1 MKRTG
6 REDRLRRQPQLA
18 HGDPHPHRHQ
28 YRPQADQGRPFPLSR
43 SRSPRNATHPS
54 AIGRLNR
61 LEGDHPPTVLVPICW
76 HGSCG
81 RARTLCSSAQ
91 ALKTLGASPRS
102 PLASA
107 AGATSPPGQRPRWM
121 EARRLVKAGLT
132 TGTAASRRVLVPRTR
147 RVKLIGRRR
156 ENATAASPWT

>member
-28 YRPQADQGRPFPLSR
+28 YRPQADQGRPFPLR
-43 SRSPRNATHPS
+43 DR
-54 AIGRLNR
+54 
-61 LEGDHPPTVLVPICW
+61 DHPVTPRT
-76 HGSCG
+76 
-81 RARTLCSSAQ
+81 RARSVAWTASKATTRQQYLCRSADMAAAAERERCVHLLRRWRPWAQ
-91 ALKTLGASPRS
+91 ARGRRWLPRRA
-102 PLASA
+102 LHLRRASA
-107 AGATSPPGQRPRWM
+107 RGEWKPGGSSRPGWQP
-121 EARRLVKAGLT
+121 ARLRA
-132 TGTAASRRVLVPRTR
+132 RRVLAPRTR